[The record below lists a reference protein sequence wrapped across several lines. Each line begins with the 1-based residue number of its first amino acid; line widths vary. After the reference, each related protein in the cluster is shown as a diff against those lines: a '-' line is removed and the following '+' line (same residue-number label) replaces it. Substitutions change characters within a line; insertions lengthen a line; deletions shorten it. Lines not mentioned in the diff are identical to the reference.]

1 MYLGNVIPSI
11 GQVFK
16 VQTTCIRLL
25 KNLFFS
31 YSRFGTWKIP
41 VGRETT
47 DQVDQAISVGFNH
60 IGELYFSSWNPQN
73 SLNLWFYLFLFA

>member
-1 MYLGNVIPSI
+1 MFKPDFLKPSMYLGNVIPSI

-25 KNLFFS
+25 KVSFFLS

-47 DQVDQAISVGFNH
+47 DQVDQAISVGFSH
-60 IGELYFSSWNPQN
+60 IGEFISRPEPTKQS
-73 SLNLWFYLFLFA
+73 